1 MDEKRDLA
9 TNRQARYKF
18 QLVRSLEAGI
28 SLLGHEVKSLRAG
41 GAQLRDSYA
50 RVKRGEL
57 FLYHCHISPYGNADP
72 SEQDPL
78 RVRKLLVHR
87 REILRLERDTRSA
100 GHTLVPLRFY
110 LKDGRIKVEIAL
122 ARGKKAHD
130 KRDAERRRDHQQE
143 IKRALGKRR

>member
-1 MDEKRDLA
+1 MKEKRDLA
-9 TNRQARYKF
+9 TNRQARYKYH
-18 QLVRSLEAGI
+18 LVRSLEAGV
-28 SLLGHEVKSLRAG
+28 SLLGYEVKSLRAG

-50 RVKRGEL
+50 RIKRGEL
-57 FLYHCHISPYGNADP
+57 FLYHCHISPYGHADP

-78 RVRKLLVHR
+78 RVRKLLLHR

-122 ARGKKAHD
+122 AKGKKAHD
-130 KRDAERRRDHQQE
+130 KRDAARRREHKLEAD
-143 IKRALGKRR
+143 RALGRRR

>member
-1 MDEKRDLA
+1 MGEKGDLA
-9 TNRQARYKF
+9 TNRQARYKYH
-18 QLVRSLEAGI
+18 LVRSLEAGI
-28 SLLGHEVKSLRAG
+28 SLLGHEVKSLRSG

-50 RVKRGEL
+50 RIKRGEM
-57 FLYHCHISPYGNADP
+57 FLYHCHISPYGHADP
-72 SEQDPL
+72 SEQDSL
-78 RVRKLLVHR
+78 RVRKLLLHR

-130 KRDAERRRDHQQE
+130 KRDAERRKVHQRE
-143 IKRALGKRR
+143 VDRAMGIRR